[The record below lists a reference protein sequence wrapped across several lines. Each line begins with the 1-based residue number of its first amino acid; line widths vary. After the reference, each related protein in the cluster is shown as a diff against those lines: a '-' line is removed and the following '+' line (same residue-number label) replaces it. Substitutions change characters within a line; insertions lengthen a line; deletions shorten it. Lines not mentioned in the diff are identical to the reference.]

1 MNEPTAVAVQAG
13 DKVLICLAEE
23 PSEELVDLLSSQ
35 IADHFDGV
43 TVAVVGGV
51 TAVLVQRAGGD
62 S

>member
-1 MNEPTAVAVQAG
+1 MNDPVSVAVQAG

-23 PSEELVDLLSSQ
+23 PSEEMVDLLSSQ

-43 TVAVVGGV
+43 LVAVVGGV
-51 TAVLVQRAGGD
+51 KAVVVQRAGGD